1 MQLQRATVTTIA
13 TKGNNLFYK
22 NTLAR
27 VYDSFK
33 EAFFSNKGI
42 TKDLIDNYRKLM
54 ITKFQVYAIEGG
66 DGLREEQ
73 KETIHTFVKENADK
87 FIA

>member
-1 MQLQRATVTTIA
+1 MQLQRITITTIA

-27 VYDSFK
+27 TYESFK

-54 ITKFQVYAIEGG
+54 ITKFQTYTLEGG
-66 DGLREEQ
+66 GELREVE
-73 KETIHTFVKENADK
+73 KKAIHTFVKENADK